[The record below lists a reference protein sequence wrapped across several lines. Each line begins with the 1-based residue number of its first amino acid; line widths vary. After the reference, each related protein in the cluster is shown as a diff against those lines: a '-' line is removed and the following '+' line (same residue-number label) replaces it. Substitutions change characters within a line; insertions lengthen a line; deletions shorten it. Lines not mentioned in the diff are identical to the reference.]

1 MILLSAHLHGRACG
15 RYGSEAD
22 NVAKVDGD
30 ALIALGLDRHPLL
43 QVLGDRPKKQNTPQ
57 TVVYRK
63 GSEFPQKFLI
73 YLLGGG

>member
-43 QVLGDRPKKQNTPQ
+43 QVLGDRPKKQKLRH
-57 TVVYRK
+57 Y
-63 GSEFPQKFLI
+63 
-73 YLLGGG
+73 